1 MCPDPTV
8 FVVDDE
14 RCIVDSLSIRL
25 SAEGL
30 RCKTYTSAR
39 SFLDE
44 YSPPTP
50 GCLVVDACMPDMT
63 GLELL
68 RDLHARG
75 DAMPVIVLTA
85 HPQVPAAVQAIKG
98 GAVDYIEKDA
108 GNQLLL
114 AGIRQALRQDAEG
127 RRTHAERDEIRSRM
141 ATLSPRQR
149 EVLQQVVA
157 GKSSKE
163 IARALGRHKKTI
175 ESHRTF
181 IMRKM
186 RAESVAELVR
196 MVLTADPA
204 DH

>member
-14 RCIVDSLSIRL
+14 RCIVDSLSMRL
-25 SAEGL
+25 AAEGL
-30 RCKTYTSAR
+30 RCKTYTSAQ
-39 SFLDE
+39 SFLAD
-44 YSPPTP
+44 YSPTTP
-50 GCLVVDACMPDMT
+50 GCLVVDACMPGMT
-63 GLELL
+63 GLDLL

-75 DAMPVIVLTA
+75 DTMPVIVLTA
-85 HPQVPAAVQAIKG
+85 HPQVPAAVEAIKG

-108 GNQLLL
+108 GNHVLL
-114 AGIRQALRQDAEG
+114 AGIRQALQQDAEG
-127 RRTHAERDEIRSRM
+127 RQAHADRDEIRARL

-149 EVLQQVVA
+149 EVLDQVVA

-186 RAESVAELVR
+186 QAESVADLVR
-196 MVLTADPA
+196 MVLTASQP